1 MIIIKHINIFK
12 ALKNTINYIFIMDDN
27 KDIYDKI
34 IELQNI
40 YSNNPLILSKIRN
53 FILTELPNIL
63 STTNENLLQRE
74 HRRVNLQENSESFVN
89 LFIQKNK
96 IFYSSTSEIFF
107 NYDNNN
113 FFTIKEDT
121 IIHKI
126 LYELRHRNDLIPWKF
141 KIKTSIIKNIKEH
154 SILNAIP
161 ESITIQNIL
170 DYMSN
175 IFDTKIESKYFLT
188 AIGDIILKKT
198 QLINLISPNA
208 KPIIRLIENL
218 GSQYFGHIPL
228 FNSFKFKYYDHNYND
243 CRIIVTKNI
252 INKDII
258 DKLTNNIINI
268 IIISCYYSNR
278 FSCADSYIKICN
290 NSIIQKRI
298 LYLLNNNHDS
308 IISNFISNKLEFS
321 SNSNISMKNMI
332 YLWKVYLDEIKVP
345 YIINTNN
352 LKNLLKSKLNYDQE
366 EECFINY
373 TSNQIPIVSQF
384 INFWDTHITDNNNEI
399 YYEIDELI
407 LLFKYILNKNID
419 ISESYITN
427 LIKHFYPDI
436 NIEGKYI
443 YGIGTN
449 IWNKQ
454 EDIKSFL
461 KNKFTNTKDD
471 HISKSNL
478 YNLYI
483 EYTSKYC
490 KKNKSLIIVS
500 KSYFDMYIK
509 LLYNKYDSDDNIII
523 SFDDEIDL

>member
-1 MIIIKHINIFK
+1 M
-12 ALKNTINYIFIMDDN
+12 
-27 KDIYDKI
+27 KDSVD
-34 IELQNI
+34 
-40 YSNNPLILSKIRN
+40 
-53 FILTELPNIL
+53 
-63 STTNENLLQRE
+63 
-74 HRRVNLQENSESFVN
+74 
-89 LFIQKNK
+89 
-96 IFYSSTSEIFF
+96 
-107 NYDNNN
+107 
-113 FFTIKEDT
+113 
-121 IIHKI
+121 
-126 LYELRHRNDLIPWKF
+126 
-141 KIKTSIIKNIKEH
+141 
-154 SILNAIP
+154 
-161 ESITIQNIL
+161 
-170 DYMSN
+170 
-175 IFDTKIESKYFLT
+175 
-188 AIGDIILKKT
+188 
-198 QLINLISPNA
+198 
-208 KPIIRLIENL
+208 
-218 GSQYFGHIPL
+218 
-228 FNSFKFKYYDHNYND
+228 
-243 CRIIVTKNI
+243 
-252 INKDII
+252 
-258 DKLTNNIINI
+258 
-268 IIISCYYSNR
+268 
-278 FSCADSYIKICN
+278 
-290 NSIIQKRI
+290 
-298 LYLLNNNHDS
+298 
-308 IISNFISNKLEFS
+308 
-321 SNSNISMKNMI
+321 
-332 YLWKVYLDEIKVP
+332 
-345 YIINTNN
+345 
-352 LKNLLKSKLNYDQE
+352 E